1 MSYYGILAI
10 IILFLV
16 IQKEFQR
23 DMLCS
28 HGGSGICVDATYKI
42 NDYDFNLITFM
53 VLDDYQEGISVVWA
67 LSNREDKLVLLH
79 ILEAIREVSGSIKPS
94 WFMSDMAPQYFNAW
108 DQIIP

>member
-1 MSYYGILAI
+1 
-10 IILFLV
+10 
-16 IQKEFQR
+16 
-23 DMLCS
+23 MLCS

-42 NDYDFNLITFM
+42 NDYT

-94 WFMSDMAPQYFNAW
+94 WFMSDMAPQYLTLG
-108 DQIIP
+108 IK

>member
-16 IQKEFQR
+16 TQTEFQR

-42 NDYDFNLITFM
+42 NDYDFNLLTFM

-79 ILEAIREVSGSIKPS
+79 ILEAIREVMGPSSHCGSCLTWHLSTSTLGIK
-94 WFMSDMAPQYFNAW
+94 
-108 DQIIP
+108 